1 MWKSTRILKCLIYMQ
16 ILILFLIDE
25 NLFMIVW
32 HRWTWLMKLNTKK
45 NDDGQ
50 TYKKKSA
57 KRIFFYT
64 SLYSLSRIFGI
75 LRIFFQKMVF
85 FAAAFVP
92 LWGRGSK
99 IFGSRRD
106 LFCQKSWFW
115 DSIFIVFVGYWE
127 NVKFSKIQK
136 SSPFFQKSNWLWWF
150 ILNRRRIYLFWKL
163 FSRICTWKYYISS
176 FFRLK
181 VLTTCPMNQ
190 SKWPA
195 TARACQRALE
205 DVVFDIWWRFMQNHN
220 NL

>member
-1 MWKSTRILKCLIYMQ
+1 MDLTPRTHRSGVDLIWIIIISFSSFFKFSTIIFFNPLTLTMNWVKLFE
-16 ILILFLIDE
+16 ILINNIPSCRSDSFNRISTKILHRLTWLMKMRSCLNYIEIPIFFVIDE

-115 DSIFIVFVGYWE
+115 DSIFIVFVGYW
-127 NVKFSKIQK
+127 
-136 SSPFFQKSNWLWWF
+136 
-150 ILNRRRIYLFWKL
+150 
-163 FSRICTWKYYISS
+163 
-176 FFRLK
+176 
-181 VLTTCPMNQ
+181 
-190 SKWPA
+190 
-195 TARACQRALE
+195 
-205 DVVFDIWWRFMQNHN
+205 
-220 NL
+220 